1 MGLEKLE
8 RGIRR
13 AALPLDV
20 KRDVLAM
27 VRQLTDSTL
36 VAFLDTHYY
45 AAPEMDHAAVAA
57 ERAIEVL
64 GPVFMEHGV
73 EGPHK
78 RNVWVDVYLALG
90 GQKSVAYEAKGR
102 KG

>member
-27 VRQLTDSTL
+27 VRQPTDSTL

-45 AAPEMDHAAVAA
+45 AAPEMDYAAVAA
-57 ERAIEVL
+57 DRAVEVL
-64 GPVFMEHGV
+64 SPLFREYGV
-73 EGPHK
+73 EGRRV
-78 RNVWVDVYLALG
+78 RNAWCSIYDALG
-90 GQKSVAYEAKGR
+90 GKKPVTQEQNS
-102 KG
+102 